1 MKDIMRNTLKS
12 IIKAYGENDGIVT
25 RIYLDDISRLID
37 GEVEDCLSVAVD
49 NETDTLITFWQDP
62 DDTYTVI
69 DNYSSLS
76 EHLQNS
82 IYNQVFAEFG
92 TEFAV

>member
-1 MKDIMRNTLKS
+1 MKDIMRSTLKS
-12 IIKAYGENDGIVT
+12 IIKSYGENDGIVT

-49 NETDTLITFWQDP
+49 IETDTLVTFWQDT

-76 EHLQNS
+76 ELLQNS

>member
-1 MKDIMRNTLKS
+1 MKDIMRSTLKS
-12 IIKAYGENDGIVT
+12 IIKSYGENDGIVT
-25 RIYLDDISRLID
+25 RIYLDDISRFIG
-37 GEVEDCLSVAVD
+37 GEIEDCLSVAVD

-62 DDTYTVI
+62 DDTYTII

-92 TEFAV
+92 TKFAE